1 MWVSIIPTMGS
12 TKTSLKGKKMIRSR
26 NVIPAL
32 KDKLVRVPMVL
43 STPLVVGTASV
54 PFCDPWYDYQVVG
67 MAGVVDV
74 ATGTTAVI
82 LKIGT
87 GPYTDRHG
95 VLQPIN
101 PTKFLDTT
109 VTPYPP
115 GTPPPA
121 LAVGTI
127 TFFPIQLD
135 PLGQGLNILP
145 AGAPLLITGPSGGTG
160 EITFVMAL
168 RPKDKDRNDISKRPK
183 GAADEGYGTYYK

>member
-32 KDKLVRVPMVL
+32 KDKLVRIPMVL
-43 STPLVVGTASV
+43 GTPLVVGTASV
-54 PFCDPWYDYQVVG
+54 PFCDPWYDYQVVR

-74 ATGTTAVI
+74 VTTAAAVT

-87 GPYTDRHG
+87 GAYTDVHG
-95 VLQPIN
+95 TLQPAN

-115 GTPPPA
+115 LP
-121 LAVGTI
+121 LAAMQPGTI

-145 AGAPLLITGPSGGTG
+145 AGAPLLITGPSGGGG

-168 RPKDKDRNDISKRPK
+168 RPKDKDRNDVSKRPK